1 MSSVPNTS
9 RHLLNPKSR
18 LDSGALA
25 DLYAKYKD
33 DPAAADLMRLWWEV
47 DALRFELAAADERTA
62 VARQERKNI
71 EDRYYRL
78 QLRAVRG
85 GPV

>member
-1 MSSVPNTS
+1 MNAS
-9 RHLLNPKSR
+9 RHMLSPKAR

-33 DPAAADLMRLWWEV
+33 DPAAADLMRLWFEV
-47 DALRFELAAADERTA
+47 DALRFELAGANERTA
-62 VARQERKNI
+62 VAREERKNI

>member
-1 MSSVPNTS
+1 MSAS
-9 RHLLNPKSR
+9 RHMLNPKAR
-18 LDSGALA
+18 LDSAALA

-33 DPAAADLMRLWWEV
+33 DPAAADLMRLWWEL
-47 DALRFELAAADERTA
+47 DAVRFELAGANERTA